1 VIQAL
6 GITARKEM
14 ICPHYAANKVGAG
27 MQWLETAEAA
37 IVTQGE
43 ARE

>member
-6 GITARKEM
+6 GVAARKEM
-14 ICPHYAANKVGAG
+14 ICPHYAANKVGVG

-37 IVTQGE
+37 IVTE
-43 ARE
+43 SKTRE